1 MQPITAKHLFPLAL
15 IFSLTLIGSNVQ
27 GQQNQSASDDNNSAA
42 ANRAANLIVTLEHR
56 SPVTA
61 LERLRPLLDPRGDIG
76 RIADKLVINTTAGNL
91 VELER
96 ALDAFDVPARR
107 LVLSIDPS
115 FSSSENIDDRQ
126 SMQALEFEMN
136 TFVLAL
142 AGNAALPEGTTT
154 DNAQVSATT
163 NEGDL
168 ETTAQPAAS
177 LRIEAEITGSTV
189 HADIQ
194 TFGIE
199 ALLPTYRVS
208 MPLGQWVTLD
218 PINTGAETTT
228 ALDNQTD
235 QDNAQVPTQSLQ
247 QTADFAVRVDVLP

>member
-1 MQPITAKHLFPLAL
+1 MTAKHLLKLAL
-15 IFSLTLIGSNVQ
+15 IFSLSLIGSNVQ
-27 GQQNQSASDDNNSAA
+27 SQQNQSASGDNNSEA

-61 LERLRPLLDPRGDIG
+61 LERLKPLLDPRGDIG

-96 ALDAFDVPARR
+96 ALEAFDVPARR

-136 TFVLAL
+136 TFVLA
-142 AGNAALPEGTTT
+142 AGNVVLPEDSTSS
-154 DNAQVSATT
+154 NEQSSAMT
-163 NEGDL
+163 NEGDP
-168 ETTAQPAAS
+168 EAAAQPVSS
-177 LRIEAEITGSTV
+177 LSIEAEITGSTA

-194 TFGIE
+194 TSGIE
-199 ALLPTYRVS
+199 TLLSTYRVS
-208 MPLGQWVTLD
+208 MPLGQWVRLE
-218 PINTGAETTT
+218 PANNTSENPTSQN
-228 ALDNQTD
+228 NQTG
-235 QDNAQVPTQSLQ
+235 QENTPAPTQSNQ
-247 QTADFAVRVDVLP
+247 QVADFAVRVDVLP